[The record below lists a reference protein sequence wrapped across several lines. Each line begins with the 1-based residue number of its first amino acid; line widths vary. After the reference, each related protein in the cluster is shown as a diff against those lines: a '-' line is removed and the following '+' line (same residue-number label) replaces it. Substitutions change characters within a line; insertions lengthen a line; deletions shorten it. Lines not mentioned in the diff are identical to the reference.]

1 MAPAPRQG
9 ADDLVT
15 MLSVHSLSVSYADKE
30 VLHGVDL
37 QLARGELLGLI
48 GPNGSGKTSLIRVLS
63 GVLRP
68 ASGQIHIQG
77 QDLSVLSEGERALKV
92 AVVPQ
97 SAPLPPAFTV
107 FECVA
112 LGRTPHLAWLGRL
125 GPVDLQYI
133 QQAMQAAE
141 ISYLSDRRAGEL
153 SGGEQQRVILARA
166 LAQACP
172 ILLLDE
178 PTAHLDLH
186 HQISL
191 LDLLR
196 RLVNEQ
202 KLTVLVAMHDLNL
215 ASLYADRLVLLV
227 EGRISAS
234 GRPAEVLTTE
244 ILQSAYQVPLHVHPN
259 PQHGTPWVV
268 LQRG

>member
-1 MAPAPRQG
+1 
-9 ADDLVT
+9 
-15 MLSVHSLSVSYADKE
+15 MLSIRSLHVAYADKE
-30 VLHGVDL
+30 VLHDLDL

-48 GPNGSGKTSLIRVLS
+48 GPNGSGKTSLIRALS
-63 GVLRP
+63 GVLKP
-68 ASGQIHIQG
+68 ASGEIYVEG
-77 QDLSVLSEGERALKV
+77 KNLFTLSEGERARQL

-97 SAPLPPAFTV
+97 SAQLPPVFTV

-125 GPVDLQYI
+125 GPRDLQHI

-141 ISYLSDRRAGEL
+141 ISHLSERRAGEL

-186 HQISL
+186 HQVNL
-191 LDLLR
+191 LGLVR
-196 RLVNEQ
+196 RMAKDQNLA
-202 KLTVLVAMHDLNL
+202 VLVAMHDLNL
-215 ASLYADRLVLLV
+215 AALYADRLVLLV
-227 EGRISAS
+227 DGRVRAVGS
-234 GRPAEVLTTE
+234 PAEVLTTD
-244 ILQSAYQVPLHVHPN
+244 ILQGAYQVPLHVHPN

-268 LQRG
+268 LQPGL

>member
-1 MAPAPRQG
+1 
-9 ADDLVT
+9 
-15 MLSVHSLSVSYADKE
+15 MLSINSLHVAYDKHD
-30 VLHGVDL
+30 VLQDLNL
-37 QLARGELLGLI
+37 QLDRGELLGLI
-48 GPNGSGKTSLIRVLS
+48 GPNGSGKTSLIRALS
-63 GVLRP
+63 GVIKP
-68 ASGQIHIQG
+68 TAGEIYIEG
-77 QDLSVLSEGERALKV
+77 KELSTFSEGGRARLL

-97 SAPLPPAFTV
+97 SAQLPPAFTV

-125 GPVDLQYI
+125 GQSDLKHI
-133 QQAMQAAE
+133 HAAMQAAE
-141 ISYLSDRRAGEL
+141 ISHLSDRRAGEL

-186 HQISL
+186 HQVSL
-191 LDLLR
+191 LSLVR
-196 RLVNEQ
+196 RMAKDQ
-202 KLTVLVAMHDLNL
+202 KLAVLVAMHDLNL
-215 ASLYADRLVLLV
+215 AALYADRLVLLV
-227 EGRISAS
+227 EGRIRAS
-234 GRPAEVLTTE
+234 GTPAEVLTTD

-268 LQRG
+268 LQRN

>member
-1 MAPAPRQG
+1 
-9 ADDLVT
+9 
-15 MLSVHSLSVSYADKE
+15 MLSISSLHVAYDKQE
-30 VLHGVDL
+30 VLHDLNL

-48 GPNGSGKTSLIRVLS
+48 GPNGSGKTSLIRALS
-63 GVLRP
+63 GVIKP
-68 ASGQIHIQG
+68 IAGEIYIEG
-77 QDLSVLSEGERALKV
+77 KKLSAFSEGERARQL

-97 SAPLPPAFTV
+97 SAQLPPAFTV

-125 GPVDLQYI
+125 GQSDLKHI

-141 ISYLSDRRAGEL
+141 ISHLSNRRAGEL

-186 HQISL
+186 HQVSL
-191 LDLLR
+191 LG
-196 RLVNEQ
+196 LVRHMAKDQ
-202 KLTVLVAMHDLNL
+202 KLAVLVAMHDLNL
-215 ASLYADRLVLLV
+215 AALYADRLVLLV
-227 EGRISAS
+227 DGRIRAS
-234 GRPAEVLTTE
+234 GTPAEVLTTD

-268 LQRG
+268 LQRN

>member
-1 MAPAPRQG
+1 
-9 ADDLVT
+9 
-15 MLSVHSLSVSYADKE
+15 MLSINSLHVAYDKQD
-30 VLHGVDL
+30 VLQDLNL
-37 QLARGELLGLI
+37 QLDRGELLGLI
-48 GPNGSGKTSLIRVLS
+48 GPNGSGKTSLIRALS
-63 GVLRP
+63 GVIKP
-68 ASGQIHIQG
+68 TAGEIYIEG
-77 QDLSVLSEGERALKV
+77 KELSTFSEGARARLL

-97 SAPLPPAFTV
+97 SAQLPPAFTV

-125 GPVDLQYI
+125 GQSDLKHI

-141 ISYLSDRRAGEL
+141 ISHLSNRRAGEL

-186 HQISL
+186 HQVSL
-191 LDLLR
+191 LGLVR
-196 RLVNEQ
+196 RMAKDQ
-202 KLTVLVAMHDLNL
+202 KLAVLVAMHDLNL
-215 ASLYADRLVLLV
+215 AALYADRLVLLV
-227 EGRISAS
+227 EGRIRAS
-234 GRPAEVLTTE
+234 GTPAEVLTTD
-244 ILQSAYQVPLHVHPN
+244 ILQAAYQIPLHVHPN

-268 LQRG
+268 LQRN